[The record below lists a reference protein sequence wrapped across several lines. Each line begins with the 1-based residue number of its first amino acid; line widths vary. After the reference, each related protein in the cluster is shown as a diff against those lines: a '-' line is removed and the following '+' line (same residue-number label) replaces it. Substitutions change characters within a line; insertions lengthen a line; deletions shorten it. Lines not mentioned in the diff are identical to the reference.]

1 MTFRGKTI
9 YGSATHRVVIDFHD
23 RPSPKVSGQVRFY
36 DRETLE
42 EEKQFPNFKK
52 LSDIVKRYW
61 EAKTRTEVFD
71 RRLASWFADYFHE
84 MGLRGIDS
92 YEVLEWLK
100 GGTSELTAE
109 TIDRDEK
116 QRIKADEAE
125 RQKQIEFREQI
136 RKAEGEKTKIEKE
149 ASKEEHKEEL
159 EENVV
164 KKIEKPAIPKEALPT
179 LPNKKEESIMTADDM
194 VKAVLERV
202 EPKDSKKKATQ
213 QRRRQHKPKKRAP
226 RKK

>member
-23 RPSPKVSGQVRFY
+23 RPSPNVSGQVRFY
-36 DRETLE
+36 DREALE
-42 EEKQFPNFKK
+42 EEKQFSNFQK
-52 LSDIVKRYW
+52 LSEIVKRYW

-92 YEVLEWLK
+92 YDVLEWLK
-100 GGTSELTAE
+100 GGISELTAE
-109 TIDRDEK
+109 TIDRDEQK
-116 QRIKADEAE
+116 RFEIEEIEK
-125 RQKQIEFREQI
+125 QKQEAFRDQI
-136 RKAEGEKTKIEKE
+136 QKAEEEGKTTEVASIEEEREE
-149 ASKEEHKEEL
+149 AAEVVERAIEESSD
-159 EENVV
+159 
-164 KKIEKPAIPKEALPT
+164 KEALPT
-179 LPNKKEESIMTADDM
+179 LPSKKEEAIMTADDM

-202 EPKDSKKKATQ
+202 EPKSSKKKPSQ
-213 QRRRQHKPKKRAP
+213 QRKKQHKPRKRAP

>member
-23 RPSPKVSGQVRFY
+23 RPSPNVSGQVRFY
-36 DRETLE
+36 ERESLE
-42 EEKQFPNFKK
+42 EEKQFSNFRK

-61 EAKTRTEVFD
+61 EKKTRTEVFD

-100 GGTSELTAE
+100 AGTSELTAE
-109 TIDRDEK
+109 AIDRGEQQRFEIEEAEK
-116 QRIKADEAE
+116 QKQEA
-125 RQKQIEFREQI
+125 FREQI
-136 RKAEGEKTKIEKE
+136 QQAEEEKRKAESEESIKREESDLLSEEKATDI
-149 ASKEEHKEEL
+149 
-159 EENVV
+159 
-164 KKIEKPAIPKEALPT
+164 KKSTEEALPT
-179 LPNKKEESIMTADDM
+179 LPPKKDESIMTGDDM

-202 EPKDSKKKATQ
+202 EPKSPKKKSSQ
-213 QRRRQHKPKKRAP
+213 QRRKQQKPKKRAP